1 MRTLVLL
8 CALLAACGPVT
19 SSGTGST
26 GGSSTDAGTPPD
38 TPDGGTSQGG
48 IDAGRPVQQFGLR
61 IGVNGQGSI
70 QSSPAGIN
78 CGQVCAAA
86 FDQGTSVALTAA
98 PASGFRFDGW
108 GGACSGPGGCT
119 VTMQGE
125 TQVWATFAAIP
136 PTQHAMTV
144 ILTGTGSGTVS
155 SQPNGI
161 DCGSTCSATFDEG
174 VGVTLTPAAA
184 AGSQF
189 DGWGGACTGTDSCA
203 VSMNREQ
210 VVAARFQPLAPSPQK
225 LAYSITEVPAV
236 EGSTSLLAN
245 AIDSRGDIVGT
256 YYVPNNSGEVNA
268 RAFFYDASKGS
279 TRRIGGNDGST
290 IQMANGVNDS
300 LAMALSTDARPG
312 LHQHGFL
319 WRDSGQTDIGA
330 LPPGPNGPQTGA
342 TAVNQRGWITGWS
355 LGAKNFQRAILW
367 DGSTLRDLGSADDNW
382 SYGYAINIDGVVAGA
397 SSVPN
402 DAFHQHAAV
411 FQNGAVKDLGTLG
424 AYTATAFGINDRGR
438 VVGSSLAGA
447 SSQLHAFVYD
457 LPNGPMRDVSPKAFC
472 WLNGVNNS
480 GDAVGACKPGDRNHA
495 FIWTNDAF
503 IDLNDA
509 ISDPAWL
516 LTTATAIN
524 DRGQIAATA
533 SHNGGAFQAVLLTPR

>member
-108 GGACSGPGGCT
+108 GGACSGSGGCT

-300 LAMALSTDARPG
+300 LAMPLSTDARPG

>member
-1 MRTLVLL
+1 MRTFVLL

-397 SSVPN
+397 TSVPN

>member
-1 MRTLVLL
+1 MRVFVLL
-8 CALLAACGPVT
+8 CALLAACGPVS
-19 SSGTGST
+19 SSGTGSI
-26 GGSSTDAGTPPD
+26 GSSSTDAGPPPD
-38 TPDGGTSQGG
+38 TDGGTVQGG
-48 IDAGRPVQQFGLR
+48 IDAGRPVRLFGLR
-61 IGVNGQGSI
+61 ITVNGQGSI

-78 CGQVCAAA
+78 CGQVCAAS

-98 PASGFRFDGW
+98 PANGFRFDSW

-136 PTQHAMTV
+136 PTQHSMTV

-155 SQPNGI
+155 SQPNAI
-161 DCGSTCSATFDEG
+161 DCGTACSATFDEG

-189 DGWGGACTGTDSCA
+189 DGWGGACTGAGSCA
-203 VSMNREQ
+203 VTMNREQ
-210 VVAARFQPLAPSPQK
+210 IVAARFQPVAPPPQK

-236 EGSTSLLAN
+236 EGSTSLLAT
-245 AIDSRGDIVGT
+245 AIDGRGDIVGT
-256 YYVPNNSGEVNA
+256 YYVPNKSGDVDA
-268 RAFFYDASKGS
+268 RAFLYDASKG
-279 TRRIGGNDGST
+279 TTQRIGGNDGST

-300 LAMALSTDARPG
+300 LAVALSTDARPG

-319 WRDSGQTDIGA
+319 WHDIGQTDIGA
-330 LPPGPNGPQTGA
+330 LPPGPNGAQTAA
-342 TAVNQRGWITGWS
+342 TAINQRGWITGWS

-367 DGSTLRDLGSADDNW
+367 DGSSLRDLGSADGNW

-397 SSVPN
+397 TSVPN
-402 DAFHQHAAV
+402 DEFHQHAAV
-411 FQNGAVKDLGTLG
+411 FQNGTVKDLGTLG

-438 VVGSSLAGA
+438 VVGSSLAGT

-480 GDAVGACKPGDRNHA
+480 GDAVGACRPGDHNHA
-495 FIWTNDAF
+495 FIWTNGAF
-503 IDLNDA
+503 IDLNDT
-509 ISDPAWL
+509 ISDPSWL

-533 SHNGGAFQAVLLTPR
+533 SHNGGPFQAVLLTPR